1 MNEMD
6 YKPNSHKYKEEQ
18 AALAAADEKKK
29 VEKVISGTVRTKK
42 KSGFSKFRDELLP
55 DNTPSIKTYIIKDV
69 VIPTI
74 KRVISDTVDIFLYGS
89 TKKERTTGTRIS
101 YRDYYDSPSK
111 RVETQTRVT
120 GYTYDDVIFDSRG
133 EAEQVLSQMN
143 DLIDTYQMVSVADLY
158 DLVGITG
165 NFTDNRYGWTNLRN
179 AEVQRVRD
187 GYVIRF
193 PKALPIK

>member
-1 MNEMD
+1 MDITD
-6 YKPNSHKYKEEQ
+6 YKPNSHKYREEQ
-18 AALAAADEKKK
+18 AAAANAEEKKI
-29 VEKVISGTVRTKK
+29 EKVISGTVKTKK
-42 KSGFSKFRDELLP
+42 KSGFSKFKDELLP
-55 DNTPSIKTYIIKDV
+55 DNTPNIKTYIVKDV
-69 VIPTI
+69 IIPTI
-74 KRVISDTVDIFLYGS
+74 KRVISDTVDMFLYGAP
-89 TKKERTTGTRIS
+89 KKERSSGTRIS
-101 YRDYYDSPSK
+101 YRDYYDSPNK
-111 RVETQTRVT
+111 RPEANNRVM
-120 GYTYDDVIFDSRG
+120 GYTYDDVIFDNRG
-133 EAEQVLSQMN
+133 EAEHVLSQMV

>member
-18 AALAAADEKKK
+18 AALAASDEKKK

-55 DNTPSIKTYIIKDV
+55 DNTPSIKTYIVKDV
-69 VIPTI
+69 IIPTI

-111 RVETQTRVT
+111 RAESQPRAVT
-120 GYTYDDVIFDSRG
+120 YSYDDVIFDSRG
-133 EAEQVLSQMN
+133 EAEHVLSQMN

-179 AEVQRVRD
+179 ADVQRVRD